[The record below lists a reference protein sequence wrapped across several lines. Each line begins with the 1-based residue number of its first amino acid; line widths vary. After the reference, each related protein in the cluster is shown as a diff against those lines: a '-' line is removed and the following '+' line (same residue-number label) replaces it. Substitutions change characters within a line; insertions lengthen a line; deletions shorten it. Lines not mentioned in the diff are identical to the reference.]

1 MSLTQTQAKINSVG
15 HSQNEDMKEE
25 LGHTENKSPSGRV
38 REKGE
43 WRMKRL
49 KFIMD
54 VSETRA
60 RVMAQ

>member
-1 MSLTQTQAKINSVG
+1 MSLTQPQAKINSVG

-25 LGHTENKSPSGRV
+25 LGHIENRSTSGRGH
-38 REKGE
+38 EKGK

-60 RVMAQ
+60 GVMAQ

>member
-1 MSLTQTQAKINSVG
+1 MSLTQPQAKMNSVG

-25 LGHTENKSPSGRV
+25 LGRG
-38 REKGE
+38 REKGK

-60 RVMAQ
+60 GVMAQ